1 MKSDEQKETM
11 KESPRRYTNPFLSDE
26 ENAKVNFWNDHELEH
41 SNIENG
47 LTNTCKDDNFRKS
60 LELLNHPSEFCGN
73 ETKFYTDKNVMECEL
88 PELLVCYKENAF
100 QVKDICVDEGIPH
113 GERVLFDENNNE
125 MLKHDQLKIS
135 PTEDYYM
142 ESKLSETNGKIDTD
156 LPVVEPTSDYM
167 DIGDSHDEVTDRK
180 SDASSGTQEVDAG
193 LPVNGPLDD
202 HRSTDNIGIGTQ
214 IPVQDSQVSIPDK
227 NCKDDGAKDCGAK
240 EEVVD
245 SVAPNELKD
254 ISKDDAGLPVNGPL
268 DDHRSTDNIGI
279 GTQIPVQDSQVSIP
293 DKSCKDDGAK
303 DCGAKEEVI
312 DSVAP
317 NELKNISKDDGD
329 DKDEPS
335 ECAPEKLKV
344 SQESDTVSK
353 AIDNN
358 CPDINSSDGL
368 LDNVSTEE
376 AVSSSV
382 SSVQQDRP
390 LPSLKFLL
398 ESFNQQPVQSPVEE
412 ISKSPVIQTNNI
424 PNENMIDENDTLN
437 LDNGKPP
444 TTNGVYKVETPEN
457 AHEPSIDTQT
467 AHSHQDV
474 APDNIAT
481 INPVHR
487 GEGGES
493 SFSGAGPVSGL
504 ITYSGPIAFSGS
516 ISLRSD
522 SSTTSTRSFAFPILQ
537 NEWNSSPVRMAK
549 ADRRRLQKHRG
560 WKHGLLCCR
569 F

>member
-11 KESPRRYTNPFLSDE
+11 KESPRQYTNPFLSDE
-26 ENAKVNFWNDHELEH
+26 ENEKVNFWNDQELEH
-41 SNIENG
+41 SNIEND

-60 LELLNHPSEFCGN
+60 LELSNHPSEFCEN

-100 QVKDICVDEGIPH
+100 PVKDICVDEGIPH

-135 PTEDYYM
+135 PTEDYCM
-142 ESKLSETNGKIDTD
+142 ESKLYSETNGKIDID
-156 LPVVEPTSDYM
+156 LPVVEPTSDYT

-180 SDASSGTQEVDAG
+180 SDASSGIQEVDASF
-193 LPVNGPLDD
+193 PVNGPIDD
-202 HRSTDNIGIGTQ
+202 HRSMDNIGIGTQ

-227 NCKDDGAKDCGAK
+227 D
-240 EEVVD
+240 
-245 SVAPNELKD
+245 
-254 ISKDDAGLPVNGPL
+254 
-268 DDHRSTDNIGI
+268 
-279 GTQIPVQDSQVSIP
+279 
-293 DKSCKDDGAK
+293 CKDDGAK

-317 NELKNISKDDGD
+317 NELKNISKDDCD
-329 DKDEPS
+329 DEDEHS

-358 CPDINSSDGL
+358 GPDINSSDGL
-368 LDNVSTEE
+368 LDNVATEE
-376 AVSSSV
+376 VVYSSV
-382 SSVQQDRP
+382 SSMQQDRP

-398 ESFNQQPVQSPVEE
+398 ESFNQQPIQSPVEE
-412 ISKSPVIQTNNI
+412 ISKSPVVQSNNI

-444 TTNGVYKVETPEN
+444 TTNGVYKVETPES

-467 AHSHQDV
+467 EHSHQDV

-493 SFSGAGPVSGL
+493 SFSVAGPVSGL

-560 WKHGLLCCR
+560 WRHGLLCCR

>member
-11 KESPRRYTNPFLSDE
+11 KESPRQYTNPFLSDE
-26 ENAKVNFWNDHELEH
+26 ENAKVNFWNDQELEH
-41 SNIENG
+41 SNIEND

-60 LELLNHPSEFCGN
+60 LELSNHPSEFCEN

-100 QVKDICVDEGIPH
+100 PVKDICVDEGIPH

-142 ESKLSETNGKIDTD
+142 ESKLYSETNGKIDID
-156 LPVVEPTSDYM
+156 LPVVEPTSDYT

-193 LPVNGPLDD
+193 LPVNGPIDD
-202 HRSTDNIGIGTQ
+202 HRSMDNIGIGTQ

-227 NCKDDGAKDCGAK
+227 D
-240 EEVVD
+240 
-245 SVAPNELKD
+245 
-254 ISKDDAGLPVNGPL
+254 
-268 DDHRSTDNIGI
+268 
-279 GTQIPVQDSQVSIP
+279 
-293 DKSCKDDGAK
+293 CKDDGAK

-329 DKDEPS
+329 DEDEHS

-358 CPDINSSDGL
+358 GPDINSSDGL

-376 AVSSSV
+376 VVYSNV

-398 ESFNQQPVQSPVEE
+398 ESFNQQPIQSPVEE
-412 ISKSPVIQTNNI
+412 ISKSPVVQSNNI

-444 TTNGVYKVETPEN
+444 TTNDVYKVETPES

-467 AHSHQDV
+467 EHSHQDV

-481 INPVHR
+481 INPVQR

-493 SFSGAGPVSGL
+493 SFSVAGPVSGL

-560 WKHGLLCCR
+560 WRHGLLCCR